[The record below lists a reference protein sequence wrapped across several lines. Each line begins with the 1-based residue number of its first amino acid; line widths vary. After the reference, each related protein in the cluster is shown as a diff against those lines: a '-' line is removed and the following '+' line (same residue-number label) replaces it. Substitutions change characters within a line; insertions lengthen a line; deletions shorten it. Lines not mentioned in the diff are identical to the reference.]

1 LTVSIFGRT
10 RAVGLDI
17 GKLGVRVV
25 VLEGSPEKPRI
36 TGAAAAQ
43 IKIANGAAETTQA
56 IHAALAHVD
65 VTGVPVVAAIGGADI
80 VVRQV
85 TMPPVPPVR
94 LLQVLELQHREF
106 GLLAPEDGVLDAQIL
121 RRTKSDYAVL
131 AVSAPK
137 PLVEARLR
145 LLEQASVKVETLEVE
160 ALAVMNALLHMSRP
174 DGGELIVALVVGEEQ
189 SLLCLRSERGPV
201 VVRYLDT
208 GASALIARLQAAG
221 LAVPSGASTKAPAG
235 PDGERQAEV
244 CRDVVRQMAEEIRKS
259 LAFYRSEYDRDGLP
273 RYVLSGW
280 LRLPQFNR
288 WLTEALRLQA
298 PFEVADPFNAVPL
311 TASPAD
317 VGDFAGPEFVQAF
330 GLALRA
336 Q

>member
-1 LTVSIFGRT
+1 MSIFGRT

-17 GKLGVRVV
+17 GKGSVRVV
-25 VLEGSPEKPRI
+25 VLEGTPEKPRLA
-36 TGAAAAQ
+36 GAAAAP
-43 IKIANGAAETTQA
+43 IKVTNGAAETTQA

-65 VTGVPVVAAIGGADI
+65 ATGAPVVAAIGGPDI

-85 TMPPVPPVR
+85 TMPPVPPAR

-106 GLLAPEDGVLDAQIL
+106 GLLAPEDGVLDAQIV

-137 PLVEARLR
+137 PIVEARLR

-160 ALAVMNALLHMSRP
+160 ALAVMNALLHVSRP
-174 DGGELIVALVVGEEQ
+174 DAAELVVALVVGEEQ
-189 SLLCLRSERGPV
+189 SLLCLWSERGPV
-201 VVRYLDT
+201 VVRYLDL
-208 GASALIARLQAAG
+208 GASTLIGRLRAAG
-221 LAVPSGASTKAPAG
+221 LSVAPSDLRKAAAG
-235 PDGERQAEV
+235 PEGDRQAEI
-244 CRDVVRQMAEEIRKS
+244 CRDVVRQMAEEIRRS
-259 LAFYRSEYDRDGLP
+259 LAFYRSEYDRDALP

-280 LRLPQFNR
+280 LRLPHFNR
-288 WLTEALRLQA
+288 WLTDALRLQA
-298 PFEVADPFNAVPL
+298 LFEVADPFHAVPL
-311 TASPAD
+311 SASPAD
-317 VGDFAGPEFVQAF
+317 TDEFTGPEFVQAF